1 MTDEGFKED
10 VYLKHIKQLRYN
22 YTTYDVY
29 QKSPEQKQ
37 QVLDAIDKLGQ
48 STQNYELIQ
57 IYEWAA
63 NECKDKK
70 DPEDDK

>member
-1 MTDEGFKED
+1 MTDEGFKEE
-10 VYLKHIKQLRYN
+10 VYLRHIKQLRYN

-37 QVLDAIDKLGQ
+37 QVLDAINKLGGP
-48 STQNYELIQ
+48 NYELIQ